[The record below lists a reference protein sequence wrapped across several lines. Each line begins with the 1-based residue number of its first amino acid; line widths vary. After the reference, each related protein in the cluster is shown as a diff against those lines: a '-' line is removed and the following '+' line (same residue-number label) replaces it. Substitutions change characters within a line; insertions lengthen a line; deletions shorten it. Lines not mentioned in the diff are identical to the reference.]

1 MISSGFATL
10 AISLVPIASLPAA
23 TDPADLPEPS
33 GEQLADAVRVWDPA
47 GVVQTWDPT
56 GSVSE
61 VDEVESGED
70 TTITLATDILFTSE
84 SADLADAAVDRIAD
98 LVADVPEAATV
109 EVAGHTDSRTPSDV
123 TNQELSEQRADA
135 VAEVVSEERD
145 DVELEVSGH
154 ADSDPAEREDPDD
167 PSTYAANRRVEIIY
181 EGE

>member
-1 MISSGFATL
+1 CAGVHRCSGAAMISSGFATL

-70 TTITLATDILFTSE
+70 TTITLATDILTDPVGS
-84 SADLADAAVDRIAD
+84 DRKSTR
-98 LVADVPEAATV
+98 LNSSHVAD
-109 EVAGHTDSRTPSDV
+109 S
-123 TNQELSEQRADA
+123 
-135 VAEVVSEERD
+135 
-145 DVELEVSGH
+145 SGVF
-154 ADSDPAEREDPDD
+154 RLK
-167 PSTYAANRRVEIIY
+167 
-181 EGE
+181 